1 MYFIKHNLKFYV
13 SKNITQ
19 HIQIHLGIPFFSFNI
34 SDNDSGVLSASV
46 IMSDYLMFQVLVTTQ
61 MGHRICYHVSLL
73 YQNLWQKCGVIK
85 KTQSIITKAF
95 CQHVVYETF
104 YLKFPAGTWN
114 RNDNLLVWMSKKA
127 NNLTFVK
134 SMNVARPEKRG
145 NYIPCISM
153 KMIIKF

>member
-1 MYFIKHNLKFYV
+1 MCLCLLTEQILIITNYNATFANIFRYECISYNVWLFNV
-13 SKNITQ
+13 SSFGYYTNGTS
-19 HIQIHLGIPFFSFNI
+19 HLLSCFPF
-34 SDNDSGVLSASV
+34 VPK
-46 IMSDYLMFQVLVTTQ
+46 
-61 MGHRICYHVSLL
+61 SLTEM
-73 YQNLWQKCGVIK
+73 WGDK

>member
-1 MYFIKHNLKFYV
+1 MQYWSMYIVYV
-13 SKNITQ
+13 SSNDLNIL
-19 HIQIHLGIPFFSFNI
+19 IA
-34 SDNDSGVLSASV
+34 SD
-46 IMSDYLMFQVLVTTQ
+46 IISDYLMFQVLVTTQ
-61 MGHRICYHVSLL
+61 MGHQICYHVSLL